1 MKIKICGLFRE
12 EDIDYVNEAC
22 PDYAGFVFAES
33 RRQVSPG
40 KAESLRSR
48 LAGGII
54 PVGVFVNAPIA
65 EIAALYRGGIIELT
79 QLHGSED
86 EYYIKELKDLCGITV
101 IKTIKI
107 NSDRDLSILAS
118 LRELYANNLIDYI
131 MFDSG
136 AGSGK
141 SFDWNF
147 LEAEKIPLPW
157 FLAGGVNNENLEQ
170 AMAKMPYAIDVSSGV
185 ETEGIKDREKILQ
198 LASQVKTGWK
208 AK

>member
-33 RRQVSPG
+33 RRQISPG
-40 KAESLRSR
+40 KAEGFRSR

-65 EIAALYRGGIIELT
+65 DIAALYRSGIIKIA

-86 EYYIKELKDLCGITV
+86 GDYIKELKDLCGISV

-107 NSDRDLSILAS
+107 NSDRDLSTLTPW
-118 LRELYANNLIDYI
+118 REQIEGNFLDFI

-136 AGSGK
+136 AGTGK
-141 SFDWNF
+141 TFDWDL
-147 LEAEKIPLPW
+147 LEPEKIPLPF
-157 FLAGGVNNENLEQ
+157 FLAGGINLGNIEL
-170 AMAKMPYAIDVSSGV
+170 AKSKNPYAIDVSSGA

-198 LASQVKTGWK
+198 LTSQVKTGWK